1 MNIKD
6 FMGNESEKPLDKMPQ
21 NGGFC
26 GIFRT
31 IGCIGDSLSSGEFE
45 STDENGNKGY
55 HDYFEYSWGQ
65 YIAREAGCK
74 VYNFSRG
81 GMTAREFCDGYAS
94 LCDYWNPEKRCQAY
108 IIAMGVNDISGY
120 GVNLGSLDD
129 IDKENYE
136 TNKKTFAGNYAKI
149 IQKMKKNQPKAKFFL
164 MTIPQT
170 EKNDRTEAEDLHQ
183 KLMYDFAEY
192 FDNTYVLD
200 FRKYAPVYDDEFK
213 KNFYLG
219 GHLNPCGYMLTAK
232 MVMSY
237 IDYIIRHNMEDFKNV
252 GFIGKDFHN
261 ATAKW

>member
-74 VYNFSRG
+74 VYNFSKG
-81 GMTAREFCDGYAS
+81 GMTAEGFCNGFAAEN
-94 LCDYWNPEKRCQAY
+94 DYWSPEKRCQAY
-108 IIAMGVNDISGY
+108 IIAMGVNDISENGI
-120 GVNLGSLDD
+120 NLGSLDD

-136 TNKKTFAGNYAKI
+136 NNKKTFVGNYAKI

-213 KNFYLG
+213 ENFYLG

-237 IDYIIRHNMEDFKNV
+237 IDYIIRHNMEDFKNA

>member
-1 MNIKD
+1 MHIKD
-6 FMGNESEKPLDKMPQ
+6 FMGSENEKPLDRIPQ

-45 STDENGNKGY
+45 SEDENGNKGY

-74 VYNFSRG
+74 VYNFSKG
-81 GMTAREFCDGYAS
+81 GMTARAFCDGFAS
-94 LCDYWNPEKRCQAY
+94 ANDYWSPEKRCQAY
-108 IIAMGVNDISGY
+108 IIAMGVNDISED

-136 TNKKTFAGNYAKI
+136 NNKKTFAGNYAKM

-170 EKNDRTEAEDLHQ
+170 GKSDRTEAEDLHQ
-183 KLMYDFAEY
+183 RLMYELAEY